1 MGAPKRNGRKY
12 ERPKDIWNAQRISTD
27 NALIEKYGLKNMS
40 ELWKAQF
47 EVSRIRRNVRTL
59 LSGVPHADTLQQDIM
74 SRLERLGII
83 QSGATLDSLLDL
95 NENAL
100 LERRLETVVFK
111 KGLART
117 PKQAR
122 QIIVHGF
129 IAIDGKRV
137 NKPGYLVNAEQEPHI
152 GYYKPIDISVK
163 EEKAEPVLAADMPAG
178 EVKVEGKAEE
188 KVEEKAAGAEGAAA
202 EEK

>member
-1 MGAPKRNGRKY
+1 MGAPKRNSRKY
-12 ERPKDIWNAQRISTD
+12 ERPKDLWNIQRINAD
-27 NALIEKYGLKNMS
+27 NALLTKYGLKNMS

-47 EVSRIRRNVRTL
+47 EVSRIRRNVRLL
-59 LSGVPHADTLQQDIM
+59 LSGAPHAETLQHDM
-74 SRLERLGII
+74 MGRLERLGVV

-95 NENAL
+95 DENAL
-100 LERRLETVVFK
+100 LERRLETIVFK

-129 IAIDGKRV
+129 IAINGKRV
-137 NKPGYLVNAEQEPHI
+137 NRPGYMVNTGEEAHI
-152 GYYKPIDISVK
+152 SYYKPIDISVK
-163 EEKAEPVLAADMPAG
+163 EEKAGPTLAGDTSAG
-178 EVKVEGKAEE
+178 EVKVEE
-188 KVEEKAAGAEGAAA
+188 KIAAGENEAAA